1 MSGIEFKECQTWGYK
16 ARTIENCSADATIAF
31 AVDFSSPGERLTKSS
46 CLNQGKIYIPYDPGE
61 VWNKEVFNLV
71 VEEIV
76 SKLNKGNVKTLNI
89 AGNGLYTMRDHGW
102 EHQFQCDNLVY
113 SVLGR
118 IVEGLDSPLELIRS
132 GGQTGFDEAGLKAAV
147 RYGIPA
153 LCLAPK
159 GWMYR
164 DADGYDLLG
173 DEKRF
178 KQRF

>member
-1 MSGIEFKECQTWGYK
+1 MSGLEFKECQSWGYK

-31 AVDFSSPGERLTKSS
+31 AVDFSSAGERLTKRS
-46 CLNQGKIYIPYDPGE
+46 CLEQGKIYIPFKCDE
-61 VWNKEVFNLV
+61 VWQPGVFNSFI
-71 VEEIV
+71 EETI
-76 SKLNKGNVKTLNI
+76 SKLNKGKVKTLNI
-89 AGNGLYTMRDHGW
+89 AGNGLYTMRVHGW

-118 IVEGLDSPLELIRS
+118 IVNGLDSPFELIRS

-153 LCLAPK
+153 LCLAPR
-159 GWMYR
+159 GWVYR
-164 DADGYDLLG
+164 DAEGNDIR
-173 DEKRF
+173 DEKQF